1 MAIFGQMDDP
11 RRTDKGNLK
20 HKLVDIIFL
29 VVSAVVSGCNDWETI
44 EVFGE
49 SQIEWLRKYYP
60 FKNGIPS
67 HDTMNRVF
75 SSLESDVFG
84 DRFIKWTQ
92 EICDLSTAY
101 YIMIS

>member
-1 MAIFGQMDDP
+1 MP
-11 RRTDKGNLK
+11 
-20 HKLVDIIFL
+20 V
-29 VVSAVVSGCNDWETI
+29 

-75 SSLESDVFG
+75 SSLEPDVFG

-101 YIMIS
+101 YIIFHNMLSQIWDSSVLTLTVGRDDGLYADV